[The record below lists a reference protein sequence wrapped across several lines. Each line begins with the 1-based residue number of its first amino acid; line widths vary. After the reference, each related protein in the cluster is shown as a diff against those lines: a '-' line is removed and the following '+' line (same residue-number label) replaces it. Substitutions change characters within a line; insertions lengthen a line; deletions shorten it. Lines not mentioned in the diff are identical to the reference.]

1 MSNSDLLAVNTVR
14 YVHDKMSLNWR
25 SELENKIP
33 LIWKV
38 LPSAAIWVLCN
49 YGKKIHGIGNDT
61 TARVD
66 RTTKWGMARLNG
78 ITEPL
83 YPT

>member
-49 YGKKIHGIGNDT
+49 YGKKSMELEMIQRPGLT
-61 TARVD
+61 E
-66 RTTKWGMARLNG
+66 LQNG
-78 ITEPL
+78 EWL
-83 YPT
+83 G

>member
-14 YVHDKMSLNWR
+14 YVPPLHDKMSLNWR

-38 LPSAAIWVLCN
+38 MPSAAIWVLCN
-49 YGKKIHGIGNDT
+49 YGKKSMVLEMIQRPGLT
-61 TARVD
+61 E
-66 RTTKWGMARLNG
+66 LQNG
-78 ITEPL
+78 EWL
-83 YPT
+83 G

>member
-1 MSNSDLLAVNTVR
+1 
-14 YVHDKMSLNWR
+14 MSLNWR

-38 LPSAAIWVLCN
+38 MPSAAIWVLCN

-66 RTTKWGMARLNG
+66 RTTKWGMAKGQIISKGLFG
-78 ITEPL
+78 ILGFFQKTNEQIHF
-83 YPT
+83 